1 MKRRDFLKRGSLIAA
16 GLPLWM
22 ASPTT
27 NDELPLLKPPRLRP
41 GDGVG
46 LVSPGGIIT
55 DTDELQDAKE
65 TLTHL
70 GLRVHLGKHALD
82 RWGYLAGRDED
93 RVADLHAMFTDPNIK
108 MILCTRGGSG
118 ASRLL
123 PLLDYSLIRAHPK
136 IFMGYSDVSALLLA
150 FAGRTG
156 LVTFHGPVG
165 ISTWNEFSVEY
176 VREILM
182 NGKVVTLRNPPD
194 EPVNT
199 ITPGRSQG
207 RLMGGNLSVLA
218 GIVGSEYLPSWEKVI
233 FFFEEVEEEIY
244 RIDRMLMELK
254 LAGLLDRATGVIVGQ
269 CKGCNPS
276 DEKHQFTLQEVLVHY
291 LRPLGVPVWSGAAFG
306 HIKNKFTLPVG
317 LPVEID
323 ATKGSIRLL
332 EPAVE

>member
-1 MKRRDFLKRGSLIAA
+1 VKRRDFLKQSGLIAA
-16 GLPLWM
+16 GLPLWV
-22 ASPTT
+22 ASSTA
-27 NDELPLLKPPRLRP
+27 NDEFSLLKPPRLRP

-55 DTDELQDAKE
+55 DADELQDAKD
-65 TLTHL
+65 TLTGL
-70 GLRVHLGKHALD
+70 GLHVHLGKHALD
-82 RWGYLAGRDED
+82 QWGYFAGRDED
-93 RVADLHAMFTDPNIK
+93 RVADLHAMFADPDIK

-123 PLLDYSLIRAHPK
+123 PLMDYSMIRANPK
-136 IFMGYSDVSALLLA
+136 IFMGYSDVTAILLA
-150 FAGRTG
+150 VATRTG

-165 ISTWNEFSVEY
+165 ISTWNAFSVRY
-176 VREILM
+176 VQEILM
-182 NGKVVTLRNPPD
+182 DGQAMTLRNPPD

-218 GIVGSEYLPSWEKVI
+218 GIMGSEYVPSWEKII

-254 LAGLLDRATGVIVGQ
+254 LTGLLDRAAGVIVGQ
-269 CKGCNPS
+269 CQGCKPS
-276 DEKHQFTLQEVLVHY
+276 DEEHQFTLQEVLAHY
-291 LRPLGVPVWSGAAFG
+291 LQPLGVPAWTEASFG
-306 HIKNKFTLPVG
+306 HVKNKFTLPVG

-323 ATKGSIRLL
+323 AVEGSIRLL
-332 EPAVE
+332 ESAVV